1 MKKEA
6 QALLNEKE
14 RAEAEKPKMME
25 KKATR
30 EAYNELQRNGVEESV
45 KDSDWKG
52 ADSGHDPAPGVS
64 VRKQMD
70 ELR

>member
-6 QALLNEKE
+6 QALQNEKE

-30 EAYNELQRNGVEESV
+30 EAYNEL
-45 KDSDWKG
+45 
-52 ADSGHDPAPGVS
+52 
-64 VRKQMD
+64 
-70 ELR
+70 